1 MVGQTI
7 GKYRIVSKLG
17 RGGMGTVYRAIDQTL
32 DREVAIKCLNPDLS
46 DSETLK
52 RFRTEALT
60 LARLNHPNVA
70 MLFEL
75 TEHEGDLLMVMEFL
89 RGETYESLSQRSGP
103 MPVDRS
109 RDLIVQVLDALGH
122 AHRAGVVHR
131 DLKPAN
137 LMLTDAGITKV
148 MDFGLAR
155 MLGTERL
162 TVDGFMVGTPAY
174 MAPEQVLSREI
185 DGRADLYAVG
195 VVFFRL
201 LTSQLPFHAESGI
214 SMAHKQVHDLP
225 TPVRRLR
232 TELPPACEEIM
243 ARALAKAPE
252 DRFQTAEEFR
262 EALDALGDSKST
274 SSIARPLPT
283 ASSHWPRPASM
294 IVLAPEDPTIVM
306 PSRRRRFPT
315 GALFGVLLL
324 AGIPASAFLIWN
336 WRPARAGSEL
346 KAATLE
352 PAPVPGSPSSSMTP
366 PAPPVVA
373 AAPDDS
379 ARKAAAP
386 PPPRNPN
393 VARDDSAA
401 PATALPTISFAQ
413 VKLLVVGD
421 KPHDRDVLVRFDA
434 DSLDLL
440 EGANPVQMTRYR
452 DIIGV
457 FQSHSREPRWSEPDG
472 TSVPIA
478 KIGGRFGFFKGASDW
493 VTVQTRSMFIPLHVP
508 ESEVSRMVDELEK
521 RTGTKAI
528 RAR

>member
-1 MVGQTI
+1 M
-7 GKYRIVSKLG
+7 
-17 RGGMGTVYRAIDQTL
+17 A
-32 DREVAIKCLNPDLS
+32 
-46 DSETLK
+46 
-52 RFRTEALT
+52 
-60 LARLNHPNVA
+60 
-70 MLFEL
+70 
-75 TEHEGDLLMVMEFL
+75 
-89 RGETYESLSQRSGP
+89 
-103 MPVDRS
+103 VDRS
-109 RDLIVQVLDALGH
+109 RDLIVQVLDGLGH
-122 AHRAGVVHR
+122 AHRAGIVHR

-137 LMLTDAGITKV
+137 LMLTDAGMTKV

-155 MLGTERL
+155 MLGAERL
-162 TVDGFMVGTPAY
+162 TTDGFMVGTPAY

-232 TELPPACEEIM
+232 TELPPVCEEIM
-243 ARALAKAPE
+243 ARALAKSPE

-262 EALDALGDSKST
+262 EALEALGDSRSSST
-274 SSIARPLPT
+274 IPRPLPT
-283 ASSHWPRPASM
+283 AASSHWPRPASM

-306 PSRRRRFPT
+306 PSRRRRFPAAAVV
-315 GALFGVLLL
+315 GAVLL
-324 AGIPASAFLIWN
+324 AGIPMSAFVFWN
-336 WRPARAGSEL
+336 WRPLRAASEVQ
-346 KAATLE
+346 AAVA
-352 PAPVPGSPSSSMTP
+352 PAPVIPSPIPSATAPSAVGSPP
-366 PAPPVVA
+366 A
-373 AAPDDS
+373 AA
-379 ARKAAAP
+379 AEQAAALP
-386 PPPRNPN
+386 APRNPP
-393 VARDDSAA
+393 VARDESPAA
-401 PATALPTISFAQ
+401 AALFPTISFAQ

-421 KPHDRDVLVRFDA
+421 KPHDRDVLVRFDD

-440 EGANPVQMTRYR
+440 EGANPVQVTRYR

-478 KIGGRFGFFKGASDW
+478 KIGGRFGFLKSATDW

-508 ESEVSRMVDELEK
+508 ESEVSRLVGELEK
-521 RTGTKAI
+521 RTGTKAV